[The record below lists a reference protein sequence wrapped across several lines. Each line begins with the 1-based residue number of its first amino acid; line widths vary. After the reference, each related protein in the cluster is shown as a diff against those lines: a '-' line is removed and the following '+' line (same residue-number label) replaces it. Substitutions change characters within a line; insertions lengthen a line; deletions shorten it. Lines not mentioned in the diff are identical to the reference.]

1 MEWSFPWLSI
11 DGDRMYDD
19 SDFSRFFEGIFSY
32 GVSLTTTNALKV
44 TASPNGGM

>member
-19 SDFSRFFEGIFSY
+19 SDFSRFFEGLFLM
-32 GVSLTTTNALKV
+32 VFR
-44 TASPNGGM
+44 